1 MIVVRPTL
9 SLAKRMRVRTSECA
23 EKSNSILG
31 DWYAI
36 ELVFERKQ
44 FVFCMSEHGRLPV
57 ALPAAP
63 YASFPE
69 RLPRLAF
76 EILLSIGVPKKLA
89 EDEFGKMEEYKLGK
103 TDNRSVVGTMKQMRH
118 DLDYFDPPGRAIP
131 TDPLGLSLEL
141 CDFGTM
147 SLPDFTPQRATRKLF
162 GLEPKRPN
170 EDRPHLRLVKRDE
183 A

>member
-9 SLAKRMRVRTSECA
+9 SLAKRMREKISECT
-23 EKSNSILG
+23 EKSKSILG

-57 ALPAAP
+57 ALQAAP

-69 RLPRLAF
+69 RLPKLVF
-76 EILLSIGVPKKLA
+76 EILIGIGVPKKLA
-89 EDEFGKMEEYKLGK
+89 ENECGKMGEYKLGK
-103 TDNRSVVGTMKQMRH
+103 TDNRSVLGTMKQMRI

-131 TDPLGLSLEL
+131 IDPLGLSLEL

-147 SLPDFTPQRATRKLF
+147 SLPEFTPQRATRKLF
-162 GLEPKRPN
+162 GLEPKGPIEN
-170 EDRPHLRLVKRDE
+170 RPHLRLVNPG
-183 A
+183 